1 MKILNRSTNTY
12 YGDVVAARLTRR
24 AALGGIG
31 GAAAG
36 AWVAGLLG
44 STAIRNTAAA
54 ATGGST
60 LTFPEL
66 KRVYDQTHH
75 VAPGYDAA
83 VLIKWGDPLF
93 ADSPAFDY
101 ANPTPEQQL
110 GAFGYN
116 CDFIG
121 FVPLPEGSDSTEH
134 GLLCVNQEYIS
145 PNVMF
150 PDMTEDDAGAKM
162 TEQQVRVEMAAVG
175 HTVVEVRKENG
186 RWTYVQGSPFN
197 RRIHVGTEMLVAGP
211 AAGHELLK
219 TKADP
224 TGTKVLGTSYN
235 CAGGVTPWGTILTCE
250 EGLSDIF
257 GGDPASLPEELRLLH
272 DRYGYDGSD
281 YYGRGRVEARFRLDE
296 EPHEPNRFDWVVE
309 IDPYDPASA
318 PIKRTALGRTSHEG
332 ATVVVNK
339 DGRVVVYMG
348 DDDYFEH
355 IYRFVSAKPFDPAN
369 RAANRGLLD
378 EGTLSVARF
387 ADDGTLVWEKLV
399 HGEGKLTAENGFRD
413 QGELLVKTRFA
424 AAAVD
429 ATRMDR
435 PEGFKANP
443 VTGRVYAVMTKN
455 AKREPGDLN
464 PANPR
469 AKNAWGHILE
479 LIPPGTGKDA
489 DHAADVYQWDILLL
503 AGDPADPAVGAKFN
517 PGTSKDG
524 WLVTPDN
531 IAFDPKGRA
540 WICTDGA
547 NDFDLADGVYACDTE
562 GEGRALTR
570 LFFACPSGA
579 EATGACFTPDGHA
592 LFVSVQHPGENSE
605 TLASLTTHWPTMDPK
620 LPPMPAVVVFGKQ
633 GGGEIGA

>member
-1 MKILNRSTNTY
+1 M
-12 YGDVVAARLTRR
+12 
-24 AALGGIG
+24 
-31 GAAAG
+31 
-36 AWVAGLLG
+36 
-44 STAIRNTAAA
+44 
-54 ATGGST
+54 
-60 LTFPEL
+60 
-66 KRVYDQTHH
+66 
-75 VAPGYDAA
+75 APGYEAD
-83 VLIKWGDPLF
+83 VLLKWGDPLF
-93 ADSPAFDY
+93 ADLPAFDH
-101 ANPTPEQQL
+101 ADPTPEQQL
-110 GAFGYN
+110 EAFGYN

-121 FVPLPEGSDSTEH
+121 FVPLPEGSGSTEH
-134 GLLCVNQEYIS
+134 GLLCVNHEYIS

-150 PDMTEDDAGAKM
+150 PDMTEDDAGEKM

-175 HTVVEVRKENG
+175 HSVVEVRKETAAG
-186 RWTYVQGSPFN
+186 STSRAAPSTAGSMSAPRWRSPA
-197 RRIHVGTEMLVAGP
+197 RPPGTSCSRPRPIPP
-211 AAGHELLK
+211 AARCS
-219 TKADP
+219 APP
-224 TGTKVLGTSYN
+224 TTAP
-235 CAGGVTPWGTILTCE
+235 AGSRPGGRSSPARRA
-250 EGLSDIF
+250 LSDIF

-272 DRYGYDGSD
+272 ERYGYDGSD
-281 YYGRGRVEARFRLDE
+281 YYGRARFEPRFRLDE

-309 IDPYDPASA
+309 IDPYDPAAA
-318 PIKRTALGRTSHEG
+318 PMKRTALGRTSHEG

-355 IYRFVSAKPFDPAN
+355 IYRFVSAKPFDPAS

-387 ADDGTLVWEKLV
+387 TDDGKLVWEKLIQ
-399 HGEGKLTAENGFRD
+399 GQGPLTAEHGFRD

-424 AAAVD
+424 AAAVG

-435 PEGFKANP
+435 PEGFTANP

-455 AKREPGDLN
+455 AKREPGDEN
-464 PANPR
+464 AANPR

-479 LIPPGTGKDA
+479 LIPPGAGKDA
-489 DHAADVYQWDILLL
+489 DHAADEYGWDILLL

-605 TLASLTTHWPTMDPK
+605 TLASLTTHWPTMDPR
-620 LPPMPAVVVFGKQ
+620 LPPMPAVVVFGPQ